1 MTREA
6 SVKRG
11 SPQTLMKFWQ
21 RDAEEGRNQEP
32 RGARGGAAALESPR
46 GGARPPREKSPGG
59 SCRRAPP
66 PRGGATA
73 APPSAARPHA
83 AAGAP
88 RSLTNTVRPG
98 DTGEKALPAT
108 RVPASSPVSGPWRRD
123 VQMHSGVTPGQLLKP
138 PPGAD
143 LLTAW
148 IPRRERALSPRFSRG
163 LLSDERAA
171 EGPFFP

>member
-1 MTREA
+1 MQRREGTRSPA
-6 SVKRG
+6 APRAAPQHSSPPGAGRG
-11 SPQTLMKFWQ
+11 LPGRSPLGVLV
-21 RDAEEGRNQEP
+21 AG
-32 RGARGGAAALESPR
+32 
-46 GGARPPREKSPGG
+46 PP
-59 SCRRAPP
+59 PP

-108 RVPASSPVSGPWRRD
+108 RVPASSPVSGPWPRD
-123 VQMHSGVTPGQLLKP
+123 VHMVSGVTPGPLLKP

-163 LLSDERAA
+163 LLSDEQRK
-171 EGPFFP
+171 GHFFLKKQNKTKQVCRMSHSQPN